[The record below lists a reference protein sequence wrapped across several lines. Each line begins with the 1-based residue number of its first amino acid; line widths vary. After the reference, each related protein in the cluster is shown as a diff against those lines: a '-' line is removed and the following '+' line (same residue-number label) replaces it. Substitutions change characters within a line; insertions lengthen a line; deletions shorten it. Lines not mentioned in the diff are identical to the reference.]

1 MEQNAALL
9 QVNIPA
15 GGFERKNG
23 VRPDTRDGLIGRGQL
38 GAGIRAGAH
47 EIGRFDDV
55 FHPGRLRR
63 FGGLRNDVHILDD
76 LGECAFRQ

>member
-1 MEQNAALL
+1 M

-15 GGFERKNG
+15 GRFERKNG
-23 VRPDTRDGLIGRGQL
+23 VGPDARDGLIGRGQL

-47 EIGRFDDV
+47 QIGRFDDLL
-55 FHPGRLRR
+55 HPGRLRG
-63 FGGLRNDVHILDD
+63 FGGLRNDVHILDA